1 MEVSINSRA
10 KTGRQ
15 GEVSAARYLEQKGYT
30 ILARNQRTPFGEIDL
45 IAEQCSSDSSL
56 TNDRVLVFVEVKTRL
71 SSSLGPPEI
80 SITPRKQAHILAAA
94 QAYLQVHP
102 ELNCDWRIDVICI
115 EPTPEKEGFAVTHF
129 ENAFT

>member
-1 MEVSINSRA
+1 LEVSINSRA
-10 KTGRQ
+10 KTGRH
-15 GEVSAARYLEQKGYT
+15 GEVRAARYLEQQGYT
-30 ILARNQRTPFGEIDL
+30 ILERNQRTPFGEIDL
-45 IAEQCSSDSSL
+45 IAEQCASDSPL
-56 TNDRVLVFVEVKTRL
+56 TDDRVLVFVEVKTRL

-94 QAYLQVHP
+94 QAYLQAHP

-115 EPTPEKEGFAVTHF
+115 EPTTEKEGFAVTHF